1 MKKSNFRI
9 THVFEKSRCGIID
22 TNHGIIKTPV
32 FMPVGTIGTVKA
44 IFPIDLKKL
53 NIQILLAN
61 TYHLMLRPGEDLIE
75 KMGGLQKFMSWDKP
89 ILTDSGGF
97 QIWSLS
103 KLRKIDENGVTFSS
117 HLDGKKYRL
126 TPKTSI
132 NIQKKLNADITMA
145 LDECTDYPSNYSDT
159 LDSLNLTFKWAKK
172 SFSSF
177 KRNKKSN
184 IFAIVQGGMYKDLR
198 KLSAHQITNIDFDG
212 FALGGLSVGESHKK
226 MVEII
231 KYTLQFF
238 PVDKPRY
245 LMGVGRP
252 VDIFHAVANG
262 IDMFDCVIPTRFGR
276 NGRAF
281 STTLGEINLRNST
294 FASDPSPLD
303 KNIDCYA
310 SQNFSRGYIHHLI
323 KSNEILASMILSL
336 HNVAFYEKM
345 MLDIREAIKNK
356 NFKTVMKNY
365 LKIHQDHEKT

>member
-44 IFPIDLKKL
+44 IFPKDLKKL

-75 KMGGLQKFMSWDKP
+75 RMGGLQKFMSWDKP

-117 HLDGKKYRL
+117 HLDGKKFRL
-126 TPKTSI
+126 TPKISI

-177 KRNKKSN
+177 KKNKKSN
-184 IFAIVQGGMYKDLR
+184 IFAIVQGGMYRDLR

-238 PVDKPRY
+238 PMEKPRY